1 MYREQMIII
10 SIRMIFQSQAR
21 VRLQQTVVSITGQLP
36 PTELGEQDGDLETSR
51 AQRCLTDVT
60 QLAHRSARILGSRKN
75 DLSDCL
81 EVNSDAD

>member
-21 VRLQQTVVSITGQLP
+21 VHLQQTVVSITGQLP
-36 PTELGEQDGDLETSR
+36 PTELGEEDGDLETSM
-51 AQRCLTDVT
+51 AQRYFTDVI
-60 QLAHRSARILGSRKN
+60 QLAHRSASILGSRKN

-81 EVNSDAD
+81 EVNSDAG

>member
-1 MYREQMIII
+1 MYREQMIIV

-21 VRLQQTVVSITGQLP
+21 DGLQQTVVSITGQLP
-36 PTELGEQDGDLETSR
+36 PTELGEEDGDLETSM
-51 AQRCLTDVT
+51 AQRYLTDVI

-81 EVNSDAD
+81 EANSDAG